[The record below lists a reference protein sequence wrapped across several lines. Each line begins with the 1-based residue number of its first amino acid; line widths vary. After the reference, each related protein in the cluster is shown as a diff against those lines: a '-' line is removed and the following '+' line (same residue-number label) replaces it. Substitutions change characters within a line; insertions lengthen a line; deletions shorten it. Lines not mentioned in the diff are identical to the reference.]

1 MSFYSLTA
9 LLRRPARQLKARALL
24 FLFFC
29 ALTAALFSPV
39 QWVNADDGAIADA
52 ASAERLEEMPDV
64 PSGQQLQK
72 QSISPYWA
80 PSIQV
85 WSDYIQILSATYGF
99 DPDFI
104 AAVIRHES
112 SGDHQ
117 VVSYM
122 GAVGLM
128 GVMPTGPGL
137 EWRPSSETLLV
148 PAANLRYGMAILSQV
163 VKASGGDLFAALA
176 AYNGGWDQVNSQEP
190 RQYAASVLDSYA
202 RALVARQGMAPDTAA
217 QWTIAVEIVG
227 GNVPVEPLLVLGR
240 EPISELR
247 LFAEHT
253 VYRYADN
260 HGQFYYVRGYAV
272 PVGLTDIIDNET
284 AFGEADELEAPLLAR
299 LGDKAAHN
307 PDADT
312 RVILACLSKM
322 PRLRG
327 QVTTRWYSPSSCPVG
342 DR

>member
-1 MSFYSLTA
+1 MRARVSFAETHLGLRTRLHRLGKLGACLAFVVLLVARVGPVLAQELPEEAAEPTA
-9 LLRRPARQLKARALL
+9 PEAI
-24 FLFFC
+24 
-29 ALTAALFSPV
+29 AALP
-39 QWVNADDGAIADA
+39 
-52 ASAERLEEMPDV
+52 ERSMATDE
-64 PSGQQLQK
+64 G
-72 QSISPYWA
+72 ISPYWA
-80 PSIQV
+80 QSIQG
-85 WSDYIQILSATYGF
+85 WSDYIMTLSATYGF

-112 SGDHQ
+112 AGDHR

-137 EWRPSSETLLV
+137 EWRPSPEELLV
-148 PAANLRYGMAILSQV
+148 PATNLRWGMAILSHV
-163 VKASGGDLFAALA
+163 VEASGGDLFAALA
-176 AYNGGWDQVNSQEP
+176 AYNGGWDQVNSREP

-202 RALVARQGMAPDTAA
+202 RALVSRHGIPPETAA

-227 GNVPVEPLLVLGR
+227 GNVPVEPLMVLGR
-240 EPISELR
+240 QPISDLR

-253 VYRYADN
+253 VFRYGEN
-260 HGQFYYVRGYAV
+260 PGQFHYVRGYAV
-272 PVGLTDIIDNET
+272 PVGLTDIMDDTN
-284 AFGEADELEAPLLAR
+284 AFGEPDELESALLAR
-299 LGDKAAHN
+299 LGDKAAYN
-307 PDADT
+307 SDADA

-327 QVTTRWYSPSSCPVG
+327 QVTTRWYAPSGCPVG